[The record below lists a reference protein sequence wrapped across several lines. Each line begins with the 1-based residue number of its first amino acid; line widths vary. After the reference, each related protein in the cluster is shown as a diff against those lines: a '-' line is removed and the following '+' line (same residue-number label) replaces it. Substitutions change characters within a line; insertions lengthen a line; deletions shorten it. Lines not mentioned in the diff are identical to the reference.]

1 MGAVVAKIRVLPKED
16 TDIEELKKS
25 IDFAEV
31 VEEKP
36 FVFGLKVLEILV
48 KVPDAEG
55 GLEPVE
61 EKLRSNPLVSSYEV
75 LEIGRI

>member
-16 TDIEELKKS
+16 ADLEELKKS
-25 IDFAEV
+25 LDFAEV
-31 VEEKP
+31 IEEKP

-55 GLEPVE
+55 GLSPIE
-61 EKLRSNPLVSSYEV
+61 EKLSSNPLVSSFEV

>member
-1 MGAVVAKIRVLPKED
+1 MGAVVAKIRVLPRED
-16 TDIEELKKS
+16 ADIEELKKS

-31 VEEKP
+31 IEEKP

-48 KVPDAEG
+48 KVPDEEG

-61 EKLRSNPLVSSYEV
+61 KKLQKNPLVSSYEV